1 MKVSK
6 KAKGLVDYTSAYNH
20 PPEDM
25 QQPELTE
32 EEEAALLAMYDD
44 EMRERA
50 ENAATRKQL
59 EEQAKKNLEDILY
72 IPGAIGKRLAYLFE
86 KKGIEQKDFARQ
98 VGISRTTLYRYLSE
112 KTAPTKKKL
121 LIIIEALDMEVE
133 DFCFEPNDFPKWVQS
148 LEADAV
154 RRHDIFQLR
163 ERLMGELSQNN
174 FTYQYNGHS
183 VRLPRKY
190 YLILKA
196 ALESSFRVLDLLA
209 HDKDEE

>member
-6 KAKGLVDYTSAYNH
+6 KAKGLVDYTSKYNH
-20 PPEDM
+20 PSEDM
-25 QQPELTE
+25 QQPELTAD
-32 EEEAALLAMYDD
+32 EEAALLAMYED

-50 ENAATRKQL
+50 ENEVTRKQL
-59 EEQAKKNLEDILY
+59 EEQTKKNLEDILY

-86 KKGIEQKDFARQ
+86 KKGIEQKEIARQ
-98 VGISRTTLYRYLSE
+98 DGISRTTLYRYHAE
-112 KTAPTKKKL
+112 KTAPPKKKL

-154 RRHDIFQLR
+154 RKHDIFELR
-163 ERLMGELSQNN
+163 DRLMANLSQNN
-174 FTYQYNGHS
+174 FTYQYNGHP